1 MVESSFH
8 ESSSVGVSGTPDVVD
23 VAFPDWADWGLT
35 DVIAGLG
42 VEEVALV
49 MRGGGFDYIK
59 IQIVNQTIL
68 G

>member
-49 MRGGGFDYIK
+49 IREEGFGK
-59 IQIVNQTIL
+59 
-68 G
+68 